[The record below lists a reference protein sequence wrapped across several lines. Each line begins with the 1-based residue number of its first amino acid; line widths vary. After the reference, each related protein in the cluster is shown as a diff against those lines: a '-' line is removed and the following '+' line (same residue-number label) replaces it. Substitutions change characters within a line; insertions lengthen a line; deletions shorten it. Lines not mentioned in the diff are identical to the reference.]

1 MLRNSR
7 QLLVLFYQP
16 ETKITM
22 LRNYFFLSAL
32 FIFLLSCDSRAQE
45 IPDKETQISAAVMA
59 APEDKR
65 AEATVLGFDAEGNV
79 VTIREGSNNMV
90 CLADDPNSSGFNAA
104 CYHIDL
110 EPFMARGRELKAEGK
125 NPQEVF
131 DIREKEAKSGALK
144 MPKAPATL
152 HVLSGKEGKYNSE
165 SGNVENANYRYVVY
179 IPFATAESTGLP
191 ERPIVPGGP
200 WIMDPGTHRAHIM
213 VTPPQD

>member
-1 MLRNSR
+1 MRRTYFSISVFILFVLACNS
-7 QLLVLFYQP
+7 Q
-16 ETKITM
+16 
-22 LRNYFFLSAL
+22 
-32 FIFLLSCDSRAQE
+32 AQE
-45 IPDKETQISAAVMA
+45 VPDKEAQISAAVMA

-65 AEATVLGFDAEGNV
+65 AEATVLGFDADGNI

-90 CLADDPNSSGFNAA
+90 CLADDPNSPDFNAA
-104 CYHIDL
+104 CYHKDL

-131 DIREKEAKSGALK
+131 DIREEEAKSGKLK
-144 MPKAPATL
+144 MPEAPATL
-152 HVLSGKEGKYNSE
+152 HILSGKEGKFNAE
-165 SGNVENANYRYVVY
+165 SGEVENANYRYVVY

-213 VTPPQD
+213 VTPPQQ

>member
-1 MLRNSR
+1 MRRTYFSISVFILFVLACNS
-7 QLLVLFYQP
+7 Q
-16 ETKITM
+16 
-22 LRNYFFLSAL
+22 
-32 FIFLLSCDSRAQE
+32 AQE
-45 IPDKETQISAAVMA
+45 VPDKEAQISAAVMA

-65 AEATVLGFDAEGNV
+65 AEATVLGFDADGNI

-90 CLADDPNSSGFNAA
+90 CLADDPNSPDFNAA
-104 CYHIDL
+104 CYHKDL

-131 DIREKEAKSGALK
+131 DIREEEAKSGKLK
-144 MPKAPATL
+144 MPEAPATL
-152 HVLSGKEGKYNSE
+152 HILSGKEGKFNTE
-165 SGNVENANYRYVVY
+165 SGEVENANYRYVVY

-213 VTPPQD
+213 VTPPQQ

>member
-1 MLRNSR
+1 MQR
-7 QLLVLFYQP
+7 LFFTSP
-16 ETKITM
+16 V
-22 LRNYFFLSAL
+22 
-32 FIFLLSCDSRAQE
+32 IFLLMLACNTQAQE
-45 IPDKETQISAAVMA
+45 IPNRDEQISAAVMA

-65 AEATVLGFDAEGNV
+65 AEATVLGFDAEGKL

-90 CLADDPNSSGFNAA
+90 CLADDPNSPGFNAA
-104 CYHIDL
+104 CYHKDL

-131 DIREKEAKSGALK
+131 EIREEEAKSGKLK
-144 MPKAPATL
+144 MPEAPSTL
-152 HVLSGKEGKYNSE
+152 HVLSGKEGKYNAE
-165 SGNVENANYRYVVY
+165 SGEVENANYRYVVY

-213 VTPPQD
+213 VTPPQQ